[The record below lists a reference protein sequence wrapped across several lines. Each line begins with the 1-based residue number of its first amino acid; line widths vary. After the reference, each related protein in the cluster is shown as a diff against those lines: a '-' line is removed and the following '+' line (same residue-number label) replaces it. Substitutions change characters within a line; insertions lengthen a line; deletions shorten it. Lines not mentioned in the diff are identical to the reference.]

1 MKQPENQSKKYSA
14 LFNDIDG
21 GKIKVPQFQRDF
33 VWYKAQTAKLIDS
46 ILKGFPIG
54 TFILW
59 KTKERLRHMRN
70 IGNIELPEPDSG
82 DAVNYV
88 LDGQQRI
95 TSLYAVRKGIRLSR
109 DGGEID
115 YKDIVI
121 DLTIEPNNED
131 EVVFETA
138 PEGHDC
144 IPVHTLLNA
153 NIEELVASYASHI
166 GKVSRY
172 KEALERYD
180 FSTVVIEE
188 YPIDIACEVFTRINT
203 GGKELTLFEIM
214 VAKTYDQ
221 ERDFDLA
228 AKYDELLSKEGEG
241 KDLASAGYDTIPA
254 VTVLQCVAAHL
265 CSEIKRKDI
274 LKLDKFSFIDSWEE
288 VRDGLF
294 VTVDYLRSHLGISVS
309 RILPYNSL
317 LVPLTWF
324 FIRKAGHGVSSREH
338 RLLRQ
343 YVYWA
348 SLSNR
353 FTSSVETKVAADLK
367 KMEAILKSEIPEYA
381 SEEITIRPE
390 DLVWRGFSVGDA
402 FCKAIICLLSEK
414 EPRHFNTNGKV
425 QLDNSWLKASSSKN
439 YHHFFP
445 RAFLK
450 KPPRN
455 YEHWQTNSMMNIV
468 LVDDY
473 LNKRVIKAKPPSEY
487 VRAFMKQN
495 PDLDDTLAT
504 HFIGS
509 PADMGLWDDDY
520 ETFLKARAELIA
532 SALNQALNP
541 DVT

>member
-1 MKQPENQSKKYSA
+1 MQQPENQSKKYSA
-14 LFNDIDG
+14 LFNDIDC
-21 GKIKVPQFQRDF
+21 GKVKVPQFQRDF

-82 DAVNYV
+82 DAIQYV

-95 TSLYAVRKGIRLSR
+95 TSLYAVRKGARLTK
-109 DGGEID
+109 DGVVVD
-115 YKDIVI
+115 YKDISI
-121 DLTIEPNNED
+121 DLSMETNSED
-131 EVVFETA
+131 EVVCEEA
-138 PEGHDC
+138 PEGHPS
-144 IPVHTLLNA
+144 IPVHTLLTA
-153 NIEELVASYASHI
+153 SIKDLVETYSEHI
-166 GKVSRY
+166 DKVSHY

-221 ERDFDLA
+221 EKDFDLSQR
-228 AKYDELLSKEGEG
+228 YEELISIEGEG
-241 KDLASAGYDTIPA
+241 KDLTSAGYESIPS

-265 CSEIKRKDI
+265 TNEIKRKDI
-274 LKLDKFSFIDSWEE
+274 LKLNKSEFIDSWET
-288 VRDGLF
+288 VKDGLF
-294 VTVDYLRSHLGISVS
+294 AAVDYLRSHLGISVS

-324 FIRKAGHGVSSREH
+324 FIRKEGHSVGAKEH
-338 RLLRQ
+338 LFLRQ
-343 YVYWA
+343 YFYWA
-348 SLSNR
+348 SLTNR
-353 FTSSVETKVAADLK
+353 FTSAAETKTSADLRR
-367 KMEAILKSEIPEYA
+367 MDSILKGDSPDYA
-381 SEEITIRPE
+381 GEEIEIRAE

-402 FCKAIICLLSEK
+402 FCKAIISLFSEK
-414 EPRHFNTNGKV
+414 EPRRFNTNGKV

-450 KPPRN
+450 RLG

-473 LNKRVIKAKPPSEY
+473 LNKRVIKAKPPSQY
-487 VRAFMKQN
+487 VKDFEKQN
-495 PDLDDTLAT
+495 ADITNTLAT
-504 HFIGS
+504 HYLDDPS
-509 PADMGLWDDDY
+509 EMGIWDDNY
-520 ETFLKARAELIA
+520 EVFLNRRAELVA
-532 SALNQALNP
+532 AALNAALSP
-541 DVT
+541 